1 MIVDSIGSYQ
11 GTKLVK
17 RYFHRIGQYP
27 AGVWFLKIKK
37 KNPTTILTKQFK
49 DTNLGES
56 LGFGS
61 AIPVIYV
68 FHSFLLFFN
77 CYGDWVRWEIYYS
90 FVQNE
95 EDKL

>member
-1 MIVDSIGSYQ
+1 MIGDSIGSYQ

-17 RYFHRIGQYP
+17 IYFHRIGQYP
-27 AGVWFLKIKK
+27 AGVWFLKKKIK
-37 KNPTTILTKQFK
+37 KNPATILAKQFK

-68 FHSFLLFFN
+68 FH
-77 CYGDWVRWEIYYS
+77 
-90 FVQNE
+90 
-95 EDKL
+95 

>member
-1 MIVDSIGSYQ
+1 M
-11 GTKLVK
+11 K

-27 AGVWFLKIKK
+27 AGVWFFKKKKKK

-49 DTNLGES
+49 DENLGEN

>member
-27 AGVWFLKIKK
+27 AGVWFLKIKI

-68 FHSFLLFFN
+68 LHSFLLIFN
-77 CYGDWVRWEIYYS
+77 CYGDRVRWEIYYS
-90 FVQNE
+90 SVQNE